1 MKKRWSAVTLHLHKL
16 ILVCTS
22 FGCGENKKLRKGNNM
37 TGKCGAD
44 CTNRCSIGACP
55 KAEPKDEFDGFITD
69 FDEDAVT
76 KRNAEREQAQ
86 TESACKLSDDGDC
99 AGCKI

>member
-1 MKKRWSAVTLHLHKL
+1 
-16 ILVCTS
+16 
-22 FGCGENKKLRKGNNM
+22 M

-55 KAEPKDEFDGFITD
+55 KADEFDGFVLD
-69 FDEDAVT
+69 FDEDAVA

-86 TESACKLSDDGDC
+86 TESACKLNDDGDC
-99 AGCKI
+99 VGCKL

>member
-1 MKKRWSAVTLHLHKL
+1 
-16 ILVCTS
+16 
-22 FGCGENKKLRKGNNM
+22 M

-55 KAEPKDEFDGFITD
+55 KAEPKDAFDEFDGFIMGL
-69 FDEDAVT
+69 DEDAVA

-86 TESACKLSDDGDC
+86 TESARKLNDDGDC
-99 AGCKI
+99 EGCKI

>member
-1 MKKRWSAVTLHLHKL
+1 
-16 ILVCTS
+16 
-22 FGCGENKKLRKGNNM
+22 M

-55 KAEPKDEFDGFITD
+55 KAGHKDAFDEFDGFIMD
-69 FDEDAVT
+69 LDEDAVA

-86 TESACKLSDDGDC
+86 TESACKLNDDGDC
-99 AGCKI
+99 EGCKI

>member
-1 MKKRWSAVTLHLHKL
+1 
-16 ILVCTS
+16 
-22 FGCGENKKLRKGNNM
+22 M

-55 KAEPKDEFDGFITD
+55 KAETKDEFDGFILD
-69 FDEDAVT
+69 FDEDAVA

-86 TESACKLSDDGDC
+86 TESACKLNVTVRATAAPSRRVH
-99 AGCKI
+99 A

>member
-1 MKKRWSAVTLHLHKL
+1 
-16 ILVCTS
+16 
-22 FGCGENKKLRKGNNM
+22 M

-55 KAEPKDEFDGFITD
+55 RDSGLIVKSDQAKMLRGGEVAVGTIPPFNYEFDGFILD
-69 FDEDAVT
+69 FDEDAVA

-86 TESACKLSDDGDC
+86 TENVCKLNDDGTCD
-99 AGCKI
+99 GCTI

>member
-1 MKKRWSAVTLHLHKL
+1 
-16 ILVCTS
+16 
-22 FGCGENKKLRKGNNM
+22 M

-55 KAEPKDEFDGFITD
+55 KAEPKDEFDGFILD
-69 FDEDAVT
+69 FDEDAVA

-86 TESACKLSDDGDC
+86 TESACKLSDDGTCD
-99 AGCKI
+99 GCTI

>member
-1 MKKRWSAVTLHLHKL
+1 
-16 ILVCTS
+16 
-22 FGCGENKKLRKGNNM
+22 M

-55 KAEPKDEFDGFITD
+55 KAEVKDEFDGFILD
-69 FDEDAVT
+69 FDEDAVA

-86 TESACKLSDDGDC
+86 TESACKLTDDGDC
-99 AGCKI
+99 TGCKI

>member
-1 MKKRWSAVTLHLHKL
+1 
-16 ILVCTS
+16 
-22 FGCGENKKLRKGNNM
+22 M

-55 KAEPKDEFDGFITD
+55 RDSGLIINSEQAKMLQQLGYSGKVEVVDTLPPFKDELDGFILD
-69 FDEDAVT
+69 FDEDAVA

-86 TESACKLSDDGDC
+86 TESACKLNDDDDC
-99 AGCKI
+99 VGCKI